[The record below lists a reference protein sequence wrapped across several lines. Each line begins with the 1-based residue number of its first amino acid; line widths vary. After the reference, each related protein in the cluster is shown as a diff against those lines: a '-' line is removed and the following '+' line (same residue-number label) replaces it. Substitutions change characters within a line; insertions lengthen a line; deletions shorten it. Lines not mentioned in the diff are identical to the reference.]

1 MTSTSSTAPVS
12 SPTLGHRLWSA
23 IFGVRA
29 LGQRTWARVVA
40 AWRRSLYLRVVL
52 TTTVLSVLVV
62 IVLGWLLLS
71 RISAGL
77 LDAKQHAALD
87 EARAGLTEA
96 QAQLDAAD
104 NTDAA
109 STEALI
115 QGITTQLSNRAGQP
129 PLFQV
134 LLLGSANVPAQ
145 PEFSSNLVD
154 KSSVPSSLREAVTTT
169 QRQSYTYTPRPSAAG
184 TTRVP
189 GFIVGAPLSVPGAGA
204 YELYYVFPLTQE
216 QATLALFQRTL
227 IVAGLL
233 LVGLL
238 ALIAWVVTRQVV
250 TPVRMAARTAEEFS
264 AGRLEQRMAVQ
275 GEDDLARLATSFNHM
290 ASSLQKQI
298 SQLEDLSRV
307 QRRFVSDVSHELR
320 TPLTTVRMAADVL
333 HEARREFDPATAR
346 SAELLQNQLD
356 RFESLLTDL
365 LEISRYDAGAAVLE
379 PEQADLCEI
388 VRRVVDGAAP
398 LAEAKG
404 SDISVVTVSRRC
416 LVECD
421 PRRVERVVRNL
432 VVNAI
437 EHGEGRPI
445 DVTVAQDV
453 GGAAVGVRDHGV
465 GLRPG
470 ESSLVFN
477 RFWRADPAR
486 ARTTGGTGLG
496 LAIALEDARLH
507 GGWLQAWGQP
517 GDGTH
522 FRLTL
527 PRRVRDVLTSSPL
540 PLEPPDAAVGR
551 RVPLSVGLRA
561 RGSDG

>member
-23 IFGVRA
+23 IFGARV
-29 LGQRTWARVVA
+29 LVERTTARVVA

-96 QAQLDAAD
+96 QARLDAAD
-104 NTDAA
+104 TTDAA

-129 PLFQV
+129 PLYQV

-154 KSSVPSSLREAVTTT
+154 KGSVPLALREAVTST
-169 QRQSYTYTPRPSAAG
+169 QRQSYTYTTMPSADGA
-184 TTRVP
+184 TRVP
-189 GFIVGAPLSVPGAGA
+189 GFIVGAALSVPGAGA

-250 TPVRMAARTAEEFS
+250 TPVRMAARTAEQFS

-333 HEARREFDPATAR
+333 HEARQDFDPATAR

-379 PEQADLCEI
+379 SEQADLCEI

-398 LAEAKG
+398 LAEARG

-432 VVNAI
+432 IVNAI

-527 PRRVRDVLTSSPL
+527 PRRARDVLSSSPL

-551 RVPLSVGLRA
+551 RVPLTVGLPT
-561 RGSDG
+561 RGADA